1 MQTWSRR
8 WRSGSRAVLALALLV
23 GLSACDELVVLDEA
37 GLAAQQGSAPPP
49 GTTAPPPA
57 GGGSGEAPESE
68 PAPEPD
74 EGEGE
79 GKRDR
84 DDRRKPSKTEEPS
97 EPAAPQTPEPEA
109 GSDETRPPASGDRS
123 GATFEESFEVDEAA
137 IGKHQSSGRWRA
149 GEQPHPHSLELVDK
163 PVTDGRQAARFELR
177 AGDNSPK
184 SDLAGPDFP
193 EDPILPYGEDFW
205 IGFSMMV
212 PSGIDLQSSRGN
224 ILWQIH
230 PKNKAT
236 GACGGQ
242 PQMALTVD
250 NGSNY
255 EMGAQ
260 AGDPCNPKGQ
270 KFDLGPIVRDQ
281 YVHFVINFKNSNSAG
296 DYANV
301 WVYDGEGDDSA
312 PKMKYSGP
320 LGYQD
325 PGDYSRIGIY
335 APGCNQGCQAYPW
348 DSMVVYFDEY
358 RQGTSFEAVV
368 PSGAGSPAGGAG

>member
-1 MQTWSRR
+1 MREWSRR
-8 WRSGSRAVLALALLV
+8 WHAGSRTVLALALLV
-23 GLSACDELVVLDEA
+23 GLSACDELVVMEEA

-49 GTTAPPPA
+49 ATTAPPPA
-57 GGGSGEAPESE
+57 GSVAGQAPVAAPPSEPGESE
-68 PAPEPD
+68 TER
-74 EGEGE
+74 ERG
-79 GKRDR
+79 DR
-84 DDRRKPSKTEEPS
+84 PKKSKAEEPS
-97 EPAAPQTPEPEA
+97 EPAGTPTPEPEA
-109 GSDETRPPASGDRS
+109 GKGSPRPTAPGDRS
-123 GATFEESFEVDEAA
+123 GATFEESFEDAEAA

-149 GEQPHPHSLELVDK
+149 GEQPHAHSLELVDN

-205 IGFSMMV
+205 VGFSMMI

-224 ILWQIH
+224 IMWQIH

-242 PQMALTVD
+242 PQMALKVE

-255 EMGAQ
+255 EMGVQ
-260 AGDPCNPKGQ
+260 SGDPCGGKSAN
-270 KFDLGPIVRDQ
+270 FDLGPIVRDR

-301 WVYDGEGDDSA
+301 WVYDGEGDDSE
-312 PKMKYSGP
+312 PKMKHSGP
-320 LGYQD
+320 LGYAD

-335 APGCNQGCQAYPW
+335 APGCNQGCKAYPW

-368 PSGAGSPAGGAG
+368 PSGAGSATDGAG